1 MQNSVVIKGSKSGM
15 TVILHPAP
23 PFEELYEAVAAK
35 FRDSARF
42 WGSVQMTLS
51 IEGRKLSPAE
61 ELRIVDAITENS
73 QIQILCLID
82 TDGERIAR
90 NEKALTERLMELT
103 GRTGQFFRGDLTCG
117 DVLES
122 EASIVVI
129 GNVEQ
134 GARVIA
140 RGNVII
146 LGALHGSVH
155 AGAGGNDEAVIAAL
169 EMAPSLLRIG
179 NFQTTSKEKGKRLG
193 RGPMVASVSG
203 ENILVSSVKKSFL
216 SYFNFI

>member
-15 TVILHPAP
+15 TVILHPDP

-90 NEKALTERLMELT
+90 SEKALTERLMELT

-216 SYFNFI
+216 NYFNFI

>member
-15 TVILHPAP
+15 TVILHPDP

-90 NEKALTERLMELT
+90 SEKALTERLMELT
-103 GRTGQFFRGDLTCG
+103 GRTGQFFRGDLTRG

-193 RGPMVASVSG
+193 RGPMVASGSG
-203 ENILVSSVKKSFL
+203 ESILVSSVKKSFL
-216 SYFNFI
+216 YYFNFI

>member
-15 TVILHPAP
+15 TVILHPDP
-23 PFEELYEAVAAK
+23 SFEELYEAVAVK
-35 FRDSARF
+35 FRESARF

-51 IEGRKLSPAE
+51 IEGRTLSPVE

-90 NEKALTERLMELT
+90 SEKALTERLMELS
-103 GRTGQFFRGDLTCG
+103 GRTGQFFRGDLARG

-129 GNVEQ
+129 GDVAQ

-140 RGNVII
+140 RGNVVI
-146 LGALHGSVH
+146 LGTLNGSVH
-155 AGAGGNDEAVIAAL
+155 AGAGGNESAVITAL
-169 EMAPSLLRIG
+169 EMAPTLLRIG
-179 NFQTTSKEKGKRLG
+179 NFQTTSKDKGKRLG

-203 ENILVSSVKKSFL
+203 ESILVSSVKKSFL
-216 SYFNFI
+216 NYFNFI

>member
-15 TVILHPAP
+15 TVILHPDP

-35 FRDSARF
+35 FRDSAKF

-90 NEKALTERLMELT
+90 SEKALTERLMELT
-103 GRTGQFFRGDLTCG
+103 GRTGQFFRGDLTRG

-203 ENILVSSVKKSFL
+203 ESILVSSVKKSFL
-216 SYFNFI
+216 NYFNFI

>member
-15 TVILHPAP
+15 TVILHPDP

-90 NEKALTERLMELT
+90 SEKALTERLMELT
-103 GRTGQFFRGDLTCG
+103 GRTGQFFRGDLTRG

-203 ENILVSSVKKSFL
+203 ESILVSSVKKSFL
-216 SYFNFI
+216 NYFNFI

>member
-15 TVILHPAP
+15 TVILHPDP

-90 NEKALTERLMELT
+90 SEKALTERLMELT
-103 GRTGQFFRGDLTCG
+103 GRTGQFFRGDLTRG
-117 DVLES
+117 NVLES

-203 ENILVSSVKKSFL
+203 ESILVSSVKKSFL
-216 SYFNFI
+216 NYFNFI

>member
-15 TVILHPAP
+15 TVILHPDP

-35 FRDSARF
+35 FRDSAKF

-82 TDGERIAR
+82 IDGERIAR
-90 NEKALTERLMELT
+90 SEKALTERLMELT
-103 GRTGQFFRGDLTCG
+103 GRTGQFFRGDLTRG

-203 ENILVSSVKKSFL
+203 ESILVSSVKKSFL
-216 SYFNFI
+216 NYFNFI